1 MFSCATKDCCH
12 MWENYQWFPNSFLQ
26 WLNQSIILP
35 GDRRSFGVYAWLCLP
50 LPSSF
55 CVFLVL
61 CQQGLNLHFSTCLP
75 IFILKTLFKSPTHT
89 SIGFFFFFSLIWSV
103 CCIFELTSLLAMWI
117 AVFSVISVACLFPF
131 LIMSFD
137 DNCKVV
143 HSLWWA
149 FLYVSC
155 F

>member
-89 SIGFFFFFSLIWSV
+89 SIGFFFFFLLDLKCSLYFWVDLFVGHVNCS
-103 CCIFELTSLLAMWI
+103 IFCHFCGLPFPLLNN
-117 AVFSVISVACLFPF
+117 VF
-131 LIMSFD
+131 
-137 DNCKVV
+137 
-143 HSLWWA
+143 WW
-149 FLYVSC
+149 
-155 F
+155 